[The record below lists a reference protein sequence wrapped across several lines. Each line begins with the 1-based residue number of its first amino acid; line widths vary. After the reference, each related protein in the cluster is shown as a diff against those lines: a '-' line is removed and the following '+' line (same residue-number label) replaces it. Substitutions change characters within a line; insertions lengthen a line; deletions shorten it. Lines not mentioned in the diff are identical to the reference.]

1 MSSYDYGFTGK
12 PDINAQTFY
21 SARYGSS
28 PTTPPVKSTFMSQ
41 SNPALDHES
50 LQRYQD
56 MLKANEEWADT
67 VEPLCQLS
75 LK

>member
-12 PDINAQTFY
+12 PDLSTQTFY
-21 SARYGSS
+21 GGHFGTSSAKPNVS
-28 PTTPPVKSTFMSQ
+28 STFMSQ
-41 SNPALDHES
+41 SNPAIDLAN
-50 LQRYQD
+50 LQRHQD

-67 VEPLCQLS
+67 VEPSCQLS